1 VKTLPIEAV
10 ALGLLGVLGLG
21 VWLIVGSLL
30 TVAAGFGA
38 ALVVVSVL
46 LLLYIVL
53 PDRSVP

>member
-10 ALGLLGVLGLG
+10 ALALLGVLGLG

-38 ALVVVSVL
+38 GLVVVSVL

>member
-10 ALGLLGVLGLG
+10 ALALLGVLGLG

-38 ALVVVSVL
+38 GLVVVSAL

>member
-10 ALGLLGVLGLG
+10 ALALLGVLALG

-38 ALVVVSVL
+38 GLVVVSVL